1 MRNRKLKNGQ
11 IFFSVRYFVI
21 YCVLD
26 CTCQRFES
34 SGLLIYKTIKMNS
47 FNKTIYACLFIY
59 FVAVISA
66 YVFNDSEKMA
76 NVGLAILLLSIL
88 FFVLGIIAVI
98 PKVLRE
104 IGKGLLISAG
114 VAFLIGL
121 SICSVFQIKI

>member
-1 MRNRKLKNGQ
+1 
-11 IFFSVRYFVI
+11 
-21 YCVLD
+21 
-26 CTCQRFES
+26 
-34 SGLLIYKTIKMNS
+34 MNS
-47 FNKTIYACLFIY
+47 FSKTIYACLFIY
-59 FVAVISA
+59 FAVIISA

-76 NVGLAILLLSIL
+76 NVGLAILLLSTL

-104 IGKGLLISAG
+104 IGKGLLVSAG